1 VWLKQFGVSAGALRR
16 WAVVSSVLLAA
27 IAGAVILQASTG
39 RPWLALTSG
48 SGLADPTLEAF
59 EWRDLR
65 KAPIFEQPPSFVIAT
80 KWSDAGKIAL
90 ALGPQTPVFVLSN
103 DPRGWAFLDDSAS
116 FVGRSGVIV
125 TPAADLESALGAAEP
140 YFAALGQPQ
149 FQTLGRGGRAEV
161 SLALIP
167 AGGLTRRLPMFYP
180 GAAGR

>member
-1 VWLKQFGVSAGALRR
+1 M
-16 WAVVSSVLLAA
+16 
-27 IAGAVILQASTG
+27 
-39 RPWLALTSG
+39 
-48 SGLADPTLEAF
+48 
-59 EWRDLR
+59 R
-65 KAPIFEQPPSFVIAT
+65 KAPIFDQPPRFVIAT

-103 DPRGWAFLDDSAS
+103 DPRGWAFLDESAS

-125 TPAADLESALGAAEP
+125 TRAADLESALRAAEP

-167 AGGLTRRLPMFYP
+167 AGGLTRRLPMSYP